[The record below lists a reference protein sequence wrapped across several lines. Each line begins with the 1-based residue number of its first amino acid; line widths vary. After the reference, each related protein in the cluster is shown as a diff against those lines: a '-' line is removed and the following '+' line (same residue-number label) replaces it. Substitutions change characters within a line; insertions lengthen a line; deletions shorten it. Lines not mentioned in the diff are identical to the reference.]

1 MKECDKNLIH
11 VNWYSIE
18 ITKEKLKF
26 TDRFAIIKKAKI
38 WFRNGHSLK

>member
-11 VNWYSIE
+11 VSWYSIE

-26 TDRFAIIKKAKI
+26 INRFDITKEA
-38 WFRNGHSLK
+38 RV